1 MLFYHKKSF
10 EESIEI
16 QDNEDVKTIVI
27 LGGGFAGL
35 RTALLLSKKLPKN
48 SGYRILLVD
57 ERPVHLYTPD
67 LYEIATAY
75 HDEIT
80 EACLTK
86 LKDAVAIPFPKIIS
100 GKHIEFIRDR
110 VVKILPEKNSI
121 ELKQRGPLTF
131 NFLVIALGS
140 VVNYYGIPGLEEY
153 SSPLKTLLD
162 GLAMNCHLDMH
173 FHNLWKKELK
183 KEVSIVVG
191 GGGATGVEFSCELP
205 GCIDKLC
212 KKYHYPRERVKV
224 TVIEASGEFAGQ
236 GAKVTQVILK
246 RFQKL
251 GIQSL
256 LNTYIKKVDEAG
268 VHIETM
274 TKTKSVLAADLL
286 VWTGGVKPHP
296 LIRENGTL
304 PVNKYL
310 QSQAFPNIF
319 AAGDN
324 ASVAPMLAQL
334 AFDQGKIVAKNIL
347 AAIEGKKLK
356 PYCAQFKGLITPLG
370 GKYALLKKGN
380 FVFKGR
386 LIWILRRLIDLRYAL
401 SILPFWHALKKWIHD
416 TNVFVGN
423 D

>member
-1 MLFYHKKSF
+1 M
-10 EESIEI
+10 
-16 QDNEDVKTIVI
+16 KTIVI

-35 RTALLLSKKLPKN
+35 RTALFLSKKLPR
-48 SGYRILLVD
+48 SSPYRVLLVD

-86 LKDAVAIPFPKIIS
+86 LKDAVAIPFPKIIR
-100 GKHIEFIRDR
+100 GKRIEFIRDR
-110 VVKILPEKNSI
+110 VLKISPEKNSV
-121 ELKQRGPLTF
+121 ELKQRGALTF
-131 NFLVIALGS
+131 DFLVIALGS

-153 SSPLKTLLD
+153 ASPLKTLLD
-162 GLAMNCHLDMH
+162 GLAVNCHLDMH

-191 GGGATGVEFSCELP
+191 GGGATGVEFACELP
-205 GCIDKLC
+205 GCLDKLC
-212 KKYHYPRERVKV
+212 KKYHYPREHVLI
-224 TVIEASGEFAGQ
+224 TVIEASPELTGQ
-236 GAKVTQVILK
+236 GEKVTKVILK

-251 GIQSL
+251 GIQPL
-256 LNTYIKKVDEAG
+256 LNTFIKKVDLEG
-268 VHIETM
+268 VHLETAQ
-274 TKTKSVLAADLL
+274 KEKSILPADLL
-286 VWTGGVKPHP
+286 IWTGGVKPHP
-296 LIRENGTL
+296 LIRESFSTVAKNGGL
-304 PVNKYL
+304 IVNEYL
-310 QSQAFPNIF
+310 QCPAFPNIF
-319 AAGDN
+319 AAGDD
-324 ASVAPMLAQL
+324 ASAAPMLAQL

-347 AAIEGKKLK
+347 AQIEGKKLK
-356 PYCAQFKGLITPLG
+356 PYRVHFKGVITPLG
-370 GKYALLKKGN
+370 GKYALLKNGN

-386 LIWILRRLIDLRYAL
+386 LIWMLRRLIDLRYAL

>member
-1 MLFYHKKSF
+1 M
-10 EESIEI
+10 
-16 QDNEDVKTIVI
+16 KTIVI

-35 RTALLLSKKLPKN
+35 RTALLLTKKLPEH
-48 SGYRILLVD
+48 SEYRVLLID

-86 LKDAVAIPFPKIIS
+86 LKDAVAIPFPKILS
-100 GKHIEFIRDR
+100 RKRVEFLRDR
-110 VVKILPEKNSI
+110 VLKISPGKKSI
-121 ELKQRGPLTF
+121 ELKQHGALSF
-131 NFLVIALGS
+131 NFLVLGLGS

-153 SSPLKTLLD
+153 ATPLKTLLD
-162 GLAMNCHLDMH
+162 GLAINCHLDMH

-191 GGGATGVEFSCELP
+191 GGGTTGVEFACELP

-212 KKYHYPRERVKV
+212 KKYHYPRGHVKV
-224 TVIEASGEFAGQ
+224 TVIEASAELAGQ
-236 GAKVTQVILK
+236 GEKVTQIILK

-256 LNTYIKKVDEAG
+256 MNTFIKKIDEAG
-268 VHIETM
+268 VHVETAQ
-274 TKTKSVLAADLL
+274 KEKSILAADLL
-286 VWTGGVKPHP
+286 IWTGGVKPHP
-296 LIRENGTL
+296 LIHESFDKVAKNGAL
-304 PVNKYL
+304 PVNEYL
-310 QSQAFPNIF
+310 ESRYFPGIF
-319 AAGDN
+319 AGGDN
-324 ASVAPMLAQL
+324 AFFVDPKNQKTAPMLAQI
-334 AFDQGKIVAKNIL
+334 AFEQGKLIAKNVL
-347 AAIEGKKLK
+347 AQIEGKKPR
-356 PYCAQFKGLITPLG
+356 PYGVKFKGVIIPLG
-370 GKYALLKKGN
+370 GKYALFKKGN

-386 LIWILRRLIDLRYAL
+386 LMWILRRLIDLRYAL